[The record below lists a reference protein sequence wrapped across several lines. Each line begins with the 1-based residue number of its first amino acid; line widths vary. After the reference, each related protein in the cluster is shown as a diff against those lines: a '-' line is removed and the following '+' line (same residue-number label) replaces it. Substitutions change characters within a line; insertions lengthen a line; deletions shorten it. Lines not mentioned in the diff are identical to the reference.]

1 MCARVT
7 CRGSLVPI
15 ARAEASRVNAEHP
28 RVVTRLV
35 TARFLLTVTTA
46 ASLAM
51 AQAPRP
57 YLPAELQP
65 ATRLAFPVETDSN
78 SPVFWRMRNGVT
90 TVNVLNSTGA
100 PTLSSGQDLDALAV
114 VRAARMEAAPAGG
127 WWMEAVVP
135 DYRQVLYG
143 YYHNEQPDVC
153 PGNSRSAPRIGAAKS
168 YDGGRSWIDLGFIIE
183 APAGSAQCQTSNH
196 YFVGGVGD
204 CSTLLD
210 ADRQWLY
217 IFFSAYP
224 RDIEGQG
231 VAVARLRWSDRDS
244 PAGRVAIWSDGI
256 WRYPVER
263 EDGQRAYDAAK
274 PIFPTTRSFHA
285 RSVDG
290 FWGPSVHWN
299 TFLKQYVMLL
309 NRARDGEFA
318 QEGIYLSTARSLDDP
333 TAWSAPLRILSG
345 GRWYPQ
351 VIGTDT
357 GSGSDRLAGQRAR
370 LFIGGVS
377 EYELV
382 FKMPTETAVP
392 RQ

>member
-1 MCARVT
+1 MAQSPRPRPLAVLEPAARL
-7 CRGSLVPI
+7 SFP
-15 ARAEASRVNAEHP
+15 AEA
-28 RVVTRLV
+28 
-35 TARFLLTVTTA
+35 
-46 ASLAM
+46 
-51 AQAPRP
+51 
-57 YLPAELQP
+57 
-65 ATRLAFPVETDSN
+65 DSN
-78 SPVFWRMRNGVT
+78 SPVFWRLRNGVAT
-90 TVNVLNSTGA
+90 LNLLNSTGA
-100 PTLSSGQDLDALAV
+100 PVLSGGKDLNELTVIRPAS
-114 VRAARMEAAPAGG
+114 MEGAAPGG

-168 YDGGRSWIDLGFIIE
+168 YDGGRSWIDLGFVLE
-183 APAGSAQCQTSNH
+183 APRGSAQCQTANR

-204 CSTLLD
+204 CSVVLD

-231 VAVARLRWSDRDS
+231 VAVARVRWSDRDA
-244 PAGRVAIWSDGI
+244 PAGRVAVWNDGI
-256 WRYPVER
+256 WRYPIPID
-263 EDGQRAYDAAK
+263 DGNLAYELAK
-274 PIFPTTRSFHA
+274 PIFPTDRSFHVRNA
-285 RSVDG
+285 DG

-318 QEGIYLSTARSLDDP
+318 QEGIYISSANSLDDP
-333 TAWSAPLRILSG
+333 TTWSAPQRVLSG

-351 VIGTDT
+351 VIGMDA
-357 GSGSDRLAGQRAR
+357 GSGSDRLAGERAR
-370 LFIGGVS
+370 LFVGGVS
-377 EYELV
+377 EYEIR
-382 FKMPTETAVP
+382 FKRPDDVAVP